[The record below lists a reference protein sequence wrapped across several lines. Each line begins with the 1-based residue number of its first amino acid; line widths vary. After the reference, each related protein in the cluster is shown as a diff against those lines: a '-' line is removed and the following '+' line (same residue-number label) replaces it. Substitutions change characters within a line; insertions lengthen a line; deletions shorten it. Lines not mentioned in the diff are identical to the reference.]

1 METRHTYPRVRST
14 LSTTILRRG
23 SSRKR
28 HTIRHARPLW
38 TALTLSLAA
47 VVVLAA
53 LGGSPTHAAPPTVAV
68 FPLYPNPRFVP
79 CLAASSTVPPQARV
93 EVNQGTP
100 NDQLT
105 LFISG
110 VKPFLAFDL
119 FTIEHSNLLPNGA
132 VDPSFRNFGLAW
144 YQSDMQA
151 DSHGHAMVQIQS
163 IFVNQIFG
171 FDPTVGLGPTH
182 TFHVGL
188 WFNNPQDA
196 QACGFDVTKPT
207 PFNGEHK
214 AGPNAMMSVPQ
225 ATTGLGPL
233 CLNPNTSTSPATCNP

>member
-1 METRHTYPRVRST
+1 MHICH
-14 LSTTILRRG
+14 LLR
-23 SSRKR
+23 
-28 HTIRHARPLW
+28 
-38 TALTLSLAA
+38 ALTLSLAA
-47 VVVLAA
+47 AVVLVA
-53 LGGSPTHAAPPTVAV
+53 LGASPAHAAPPTVAV
-68 FPLYPNPRFVP
+68 FTLYPNPPFAP

-119 FTIEHSNLLPNGA
+119 FTTQRSNLLPNGS
-132 VDPSFRNFGLAW
+132 VDPNFKNFGLAW
-144 YQSDMQA
+144 YQSDIQA
-151 DSHGHAMVQIQS
+151 DSHGQAMVQLQS

-171 FDPTVGLGPTH
+171 FDPTVSLGPTN
-182 TFHVGL
+182 TFHVGF
-188 WFNNPQDA
+188 WFNNPRDA

-214 AGPNAMMSVPQ
+214 AGPNAMMSVPN